1 MVIVVVE
8 PADLVEVKMTGADRA
23 RMTTP
28 TAPGYPWDDISFPKN
43 DLTPWSPEV
52 KRGPQP
58 KQRPSGGNL
67 ETNNNGLQSATGSGA
82 GRQIA
87 RISTLSWTSCVLLLL
102 LATISHRLCW
112 CCCRVVVI
120 INHHLF
126 CCAWW
131 RHLYAQWWRHRY
143 LW

>member
-1 MVIVVVE
+1 MGG
-8 PADLVEVKMTGADRA
+8 DRGSGARGSGGSQNDGSGSGQDDD
-23 RMTTP
+23 TYSS
-28 TAPGYPWDDISFPKN
+28 GYPWDDISFPKN

-102 LATISHRLCW
+102 LATISHRLC
-112 CCCRVVVI
+112 
-120 INHHLF
+120 
-126 CCAWW
+126 
-131 RHLYAQWWRHRY
+131 
-143 LW
+143 